1 MAAVIFYVPNII
13 GYVRLLL
20 LFVAFLWYQNPFW
33 FLLVYSFSAILD
45 GIDGYMARKL
55 NQVSEFGSL
64 LDVVV
69 DNIGRGMLWC
79 HLHKYLYLI
88 SVVEWLTLVCT
99 HCRGPNWKALKKKH
113 PWIIERVMDK
123 GFKTPAG
130 VFTIAGLHVFPILLY
145 AQKQKLLRTILGM
158 SLSQEMVLIMFFM
171 SGRLLCL
178 IVEFYFIYQHV
189 EQLCRGKPY
198 TGSKQTH

>member
-123 GFKTPAG
+123 VLFHLPACRAALQRQ
-130 VFTIAGLHVFPILLY
+130 TIHWI
-145 AQKQKLLRTILGM
+145 
-158 SLSQEMVLIMFFM
+158 
-171 SGRLLCL
+171 
-178 IVEFYFIYQHV
+178 
-189 EQLCRGKPY
+189 
-198 TGSKQTH
+198 

>member
-64 LDVVV
+64 
-69 DNIGRGMLWC
+69 
-79 HLHKYLYLI
+79 YLYLI